1 MERDL
6 RPFVRPVSKDVF
18 LTLLSV
24 CSNVASLNLC
34 TAVMQQERLRGLILY
49 LPAAIIPFYIYNK
62 VYTPRRCTL
71 FAYIGVVAY
80 PYIEAM
86 RQPEH
91 RDKHG
96 EIHYSHV
103 FFVSIIYA
111 DCGVLINQTSDIS
124 LQTSNVN
131 GQQGRVG
138 QALCVS
144 LSLKKI

>member
-1 MERDL
+1 MA
-6 RPFVRPVSKDVF
+6 VVYVYI
-18 LTLLSV
+18 
-24 CSNVASLNLC
+24 SLGVGRLC
-34 TAVMQQERLRGLILY
+34 
-49 LPAAIIPFYIYNK
+49 
-62 VYTPRRCTL
+62 
-71 FAYIGVVAY
+71 VAY
-80 PYIEAM
+80 PHLGAM
-86 RQPEH
+86 RRPDY

-131 GQQGRVG
+131 DQQGRVG

>member
-1 MERDL
+1 M
-6 RPFVRPVSKDVF
+6 
-18 LTLLSV
+18 
-24 CSNVASLNLC
+24 
-34 TAVMQQERLRGLILY
+34 AV
-49 LPAAIIPFYIYNK
+49 
-62 VYTPRRCTL
+62 VY
-71 FAYIGVVAY
+71 AYISLGVGRLCVAY

-103 FFVSIIYA
+103 FFVSIICV

-131 GQQGRVG
+131 VMTSWGGLARHLV
-138 QALCVS
+138 CPS
-144 LSLKKI
+144 HC

>member
-71 FAYIGVVAY
+71 FAYISLGVGRLCVAY

-103 FFVSIIYA
+103 FFVSIIECMC
-111 DCGVLINQTSDIS
+111 D
-124 LQTSNVN
+124 
-131 GQQGRVG
+131 
-138 QALCVS
+138 
-144 LSLKKI
+144 

>member
-1 MERDL
+1 M
-6 RPFVRPVSKDVF
+6 
-18 LTLLSV
+18 
-24 CSNVASLNLC
+24 
-34 TAVMQQERLRGLILY
+34 AV
-49 LPAAIIPFYIYNK
+49 
-62 VYTPRRCTL
+62 VY
-71 FAYIGVVAY
+71 AYISLGVGRLCVAY

-131 GQQGRVG
+131 GQQGSAG
-138 QALCVS
+138 QAPLCV
-144 LSLKKI
+144 LSLKMI

>member
-1 MERDL
+1 MA
-6 RPFVRPVSKDVF
+6 VVYVYI
-18 LTLLSV
+18 
-24 CSNVASLNLC
+24 SLGVGRLC
-34 TAVMQQERLRGLILY
+34 
-49 LPAAIIPFYIYNK
+49 
-62 VYTPRRCTL
+62 
-71 FAYIGVVAY
+71 VAY

-86 RQPEH
+86 RQPDS

-131 GQQGRVG
+131 VMTSWGGLARHLV
-138 QALCVS
+138 CPS
-144 LSLKKI
+144 HC